1 MIALKLRRFRAE
13 LFEGGFKVF
22 DDFSGRVSTSGQET
36 TKHQQTASKA
46 VAVSDGYRRMSLRE
60 AAGRD

>member
-1 MIALKLRRFRAE
+1 

-22 DDFSGRVSTSGQET
+22 DDFSGRVSTSGKET

-46 VAVSDGYRRMSLRE
+46 GAVSDG
-60 AAGRD
+60 